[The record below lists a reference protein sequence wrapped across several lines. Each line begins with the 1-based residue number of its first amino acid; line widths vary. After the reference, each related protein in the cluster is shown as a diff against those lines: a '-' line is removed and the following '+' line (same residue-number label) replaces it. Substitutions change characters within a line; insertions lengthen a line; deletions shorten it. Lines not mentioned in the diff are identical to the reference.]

1 MSESDV
7 ELPRITLS
15 RWDSASSPVFRAGD
29 TLHLELDLPS
39 HGSSSHA
46 WDHFHDLAC
55 AVWLARALAPHARV
69 VDAEISEG
77 HLAVTLT
84 LVVAVSEPEGLRA
97 VLAQAHP
104 LWSDDEAL
112 DAEREA
118 VDCEVLDL
126 VEELAPGDLDDL
138 PAWLS
143 AHYFRWRD
151 AAREVASQRG

>member
-1 MSESDV
+1 MNESDV
-7 ELPRITLS
+7 EPHRITLS
-15 RWDSASSPVFRAGD
+15 RWDSASSPVFHTGD
-29 TLHLELDLPS
+29 TLHLEVGLPC

-46 WDHFHDLAC
+46 WDLFHDLAC

-69 VDAEISEG
+69 VDAELSEG
-77 HLAVTLT
+77 HLAITLT
-84 LVVAVSEPEGLRA
+84 LVVAVSDPEGLRT
-97 VLAQAHP
+97 VFSQAHP

-118 VDCEVLDL
+118 ADCEVFDL
-126 VEELAPGDLDDL
+126 IEEIEPGDLDDL

-151 AAREVASQRG
+151 TAREVASQG